1 MPRQAEALKAL
12 RKRGSDAS
20 RFISHLM
27 CAEWSP
33 TSPVPGEWSVG
44 QLLAMVKADFNDYRR
59 NSDDFFALRLTI
71 KACSPQGRLL
81 IGFGN

>member
-1 MPRQAEALKAL
+1 MPRQAEALKSL

-27 CAEWSP
+27 CAELSP

-44 QLLAMVKADFNDYRR
+44 QLLAMVKADSNGYRR

-71 KACSPQGRLL
+71 KACSPQGKV
-81 IGFGN
+81 IGSF